1 MNRFMNLPL
10 HRKIIIIYT
19 LANLLIFLVK
29 TLLIVGINSMSV
41 EMELVYQDN
50 RQLNQLTNALVDVQ
64 DSMTTYLSSKTTD
77 SLEDYY
83 KSAQTLQNLADD
95 MGDSVTDISFS
106 RMRRNIRNMTTDY
119 LGKVSQTVE
128 AKRGRNV
135 EKYRNYYENS
145 AELYNYINNYII
157 SLNNEQFVS
166 NTEYYTELAREFR
179 NYEFISV
186 LMMAFVMLGNIII
199 ISSIVS
205 RIIMPLN
212 NLSVSANEVAAGNF
226 DTELPEITYN
236 DEIGIVIGAFNQMV
250 VSIKEYIVRLRES
263 MQKERDMQEKELMME
278 AHLKDAQLKYL
289 QAQINPHFLFNTLN
303 AGAQL
308 AMMED
313 AEKTYEYVQTVA
325 DFFRYNVK
333 NQENEVTIKEEV
345 TLVDNYIQILNVRF
359 SGDIKYEKQVD
370 MRLLGTPMP
379 SMILQPIVEN
389 AVNHGIREMGDK
401 GRISMRV
408 YREDSNV
415 CISIRDNGKGIS
427 RENIEKILGGSYSP
441 REDQYDNNGVG
452 MDNVI
457 NRLRLFAGKKNVLEI
472 NSEGRDK
479 GCEVIVRLPLYTEE
493 NKK

>member
-10 HRKIIIIYT
+10 RRKIIIIYM
-19 LANLLIFLVK
+19 LANILIFIVN
-29 TLLIVGINSMSV
+29 TLLILGINSMSG
-41 EMELVYQDN
+41 EMELVYKDN
-50 RQLNQLTNALVDVQ
+50 RQLNAISDALVNVQ

-77 SLEDYY
+77 SLEEYY
-83 KSAQTLQNLADD
+83 RSAQTLQNLAEE
-95 MGDSVTDISFS
+95 MGDQVTDIPFS
-106 RMRRNIRNMTTDY
+106 RMQRNIRNMITDY
-119 LGKVSQTVE
+119 LDEVSQTVE

-135 EKYRNYYENS
+135 EKYRNYYENA
-145 AELYNYINNYII
+145 AELYNYIENYII

-166 NTEYYTELAREFR
+166 NTEYYTELARAFR
-179 NYEFISV
+179 SYELVSV
-186 LMMAFVMLGNIII
+186 LVMAFVMIGNIII
-199 ISSIVS
+199 ISTLVAK
-205 RIIMPLN
+205 IIRPMH
-212 NLSVSANEVAAGNF
+212 NLAISANEVAAGNF
-226 DTELPEITYN
+226 DTQLPEVTYH

-370 MRLLGTPMP
+370 KRLFKTPMP

-401 GRISMRV
+401 GRIFLRV
-408 YREDSNV
+408 YREDDNV
-415 CISIRDNGKGIS
+415 CISISDNGKGIS

-441 REDQYDNNGVG
+441 REDQYDNNGIG
-452 MDNVI
+452 LDNVI
-457 NRLRLFAGKKNVLEI
+457 SRLRLFAGKGDVLDI
-472 NSEGRDK
+472 KSEGENL
-479 GCEVIVRLPLYTEE
+479 GCEFIIRLPLEKDE
-493 NKK
+493 